1 MEINSVKKKNCKID
15 IVSVNTKY
23 TEDSKENI
31 TFEDLITDNEV
42 DGKEFSI
49 RGKNISFS
57 ILENEKDYIIGFL
70 TSSIDKD
77 LPAKIN
83 NKTKEIS
90 ALDVTTE
97 ESLVFG
103 SVFLYSKLLNTLF
116 YEINRDTVFL
126 DGFKDFIYKCYH
138 SSSNLKK
145 RTIFDLKFSTIFRK
159 NEYQRALNMDIYKK
173 FRVKIH
179 QPTKLLQEIKKIE
192 SSVENKIDIELFSNI
207 EKASSLNSDFAE
219 ILFDVSKPKSK
230 GGLSKNGIE
239 SMIKNLKGFL
249 KYGQIREK
257 IDVIEIRGYS
267 QEDDKR
273 ITPIDLIGDVY
284 SSNFILEVPRLNRNL
299 QKSKRKEKILE
310 VFEKEF
316 EILRSFI

>member
-1 MEINSVKKKNCKID
+1 MEINSVKKKNCKVD

-31 TFEDLITDNEV
+31 TFEDLITDKEV
-42 DGKEFSI
+42 DGKEFYI
-49 RGKNISFS
+49 KGKNINFS
-57 ILENEKDYIIGFL
+57 ILENKKDYIIGFL

-83 NKTKEIS
+83 NNTKKIS

-103 SVFLYSKLLNTLF
+103 SIFLYSKILNTMF

-126 DGFKDFIYKCYH
+126 DGFKDFIYECYNK
-138 SSSNLKK
+138 SSNLKN
-145 RTIFDLKFSTIFRK
+145 RTTFDLKFATIFRK
-159 NEYQRALNMDIYKK
+159 NEYQRALDMVIYKK

-179 QPTKLLQEIKKIE
+179 QPTKLLRELKEIK
-192 SSVENKIDIELFSNI
+192 SSLEKKIDIELLSEI

-219 ILFDVSKPKSK
+219 IVFDVNKPKLE
-230 GGLSKNGIE
+230 GGLSIHGIR
-239 SMIKNLKGFL
+239 SMIKNLKGYL
-249 KYGQIREK
+249 KHTQIREK
-257 IDVIEIRGYS
+257 IDTIEIKGYS
-267 QEDDKR
+267 QEEDKV

-284 SSNFILEVPRLNRNL
+284 LSKFILEVPILNKNL
-299 QKSKRKEKILE
+299 QKSDRKEKILE
-310 VFEKEF
+310 VYEKEF